1 MRTVASTGRFYRPLG
16 RIIGK
21 GQLMADA
28 ALRRNLTE
36 WLLMEFGS
44 EKVLLDPEDLY
55 VYSFYGEFASK
66 RLGNLLAVLR
76 RLSPEEEGRL
86 TKIAEASKVS
96 IVRTGEQGEVEA
108 DGPVLFI
115 DVRTPPSRESLAES
129 LRLMEEAEAEGKR
142 RLREATSLPARLVSS
157 LRMADGFRLRGLDD
171 PDNGYCIM
179 QPHYDGVE
187 TYSSKGRLL
196 FSRGLLEGELPVT
209 GKLVDSL
216 YTCTACGQC
225 YGQVA
230 PEGLDINNA
239 IVRARSEVV
248 RSGVSPRNAGP
259 LVEGITV
266 EGNPMGMPAE
276 DRAMWYEELVEERP
290 YDGNDVLYW
299 PGCSTSYRLP
309 GIVESTAKVMGEAD
323 VDFGLLGEEE
333 GCCGLV
339 LYLLGLWNEAA
350 ENASKTVDL
359 LRGRGVQ
366 RLVTGCAGCYYAFT
380 KVYRRLNIERPF
392 EVQHTSQMLESLVR
406 GESLDL
412 GEQRGR
418 YAWHDPCDLGRHSG
432 VYDPPRNVLRAIPGL
447 DLVEPP
453 LRREHT
459 LCCGGGGGLMVYDE
473 GLAGAVA
480 HQKLLEDLSPLEV
493 DGVVTGCPACILSM
507 RNASRLMEM
516 DIQVLDLAEVVSRSL

>member
-1 MRTVASTGRFYRPLG
+1 
-16 RIIGK
+16 
-21 GQLMADA
+21 MADV

-44 EKVLLDPEDLY
+44 DKVLVDPEDLY
-55 VYSFYGEFASK
+55 VYSFYGEFAS
-66 RLGNLLAVLR
+66 RRHPNLVAVLR
-76 RLSPEEEGRL
+76 RLSPEDEGRL
-86 TKIAEASKVS
+86 AKIAEASRVP
-96 IVRTGEQGEVEA
+96 IIRTGELGLKET
-108 DGPVLFI
+108 DGPALLV
-115 DVRTPPSRESLAES
+115 DVRTPPSRESLLER
-129 LRLMEEAEAEGKR
+129 LRLMEQDEAEGKR

-209 GKLVDSL
+209 DKLVDSL

-225 YGQVA
+225 YGQVSL
-230 PEGLDINNA
+230 EGFEINNA
-239 IVRARSEVV
+239 IVRARNEVV
-248 RSGVSPRNAGP
+248 KSGVSPRNSRP
-259 LVEGITV
+259 LVDSIMG

-276 DRAMWYEELVEERP
+276 DRAMWYEGLAEERP

-309 GIVESTAKVMGEAD
+309 GIVESTAKILEEAE

-339 LYLLGLWNEAA
+339 LYLLGLWDEAA
-350 ENASKTVDL
+350 ENASRTVESL
-359 LRGRGVQ
+359 HGMGVK

-380 KVYRRLNIERPF
+380 KVYRRMNVERPF
-392 EVQHTSQMLESLVR
+392 EVHHTSQMMESLVR
-406 GESLDL
+406 DGALDL

-418 YAWHDPCDLGRHSG
+418 YVWHDPCDLGRHSG
-432 VYDPPRNVLRAIPGL
+432 VYEPPRNVLRAIPGL
-447 DLVEPP
+447 ELVEPP
-453 LRREHT
+453 LRKEHA

-473 GLAGAVA
+473 GLAEKVA
-480 HQKLLEDLSPLEV
+480 HQKLLEDVSPLQV

-507 RNASRLMEM
+507 RNASRLLKM
-516 DIQVLDLAEVVSRSL
+516 DIQVLDLAEVISRSL

>member
-1 MRTVASTGRFYRPLG
+1 
-16 RIIGK
+16 
-21 GQLMADA
+21 MADE

-44 EKVLLDPEDLY
+44 DKVLVDPEDLY

-66 RLGNLLAVLR
+66 RHANLVAVLR
-76 RLSPEEEGRL
+76 RLSKNEERRL
-86 TKIAEASKVS
+86 NKIAEASKVR
-96 IVRTGEQGEVEA
+96 IIRTGDDWQEEP
-108 DGPVLFI
+108 DGPVVI
-115 DVRTPPSRESLAES
+115 VDSRTPPSRESLAER
-129 LRLMEEAEAEGKR
+129 LRLMEQAEAEGKR
-142 RLREATSLPARLVSS
+142 KLKESTSLPTRLVNS
-157 LRMADGFRLRGLDD
+157 LRMTDAFRLRGLDD

-209 GKLVDSL
+209 EKLVDSL

-225 YGQVA
+225 YGQVSL
-230 PEGLDINNA
+230 EGFEINNA

-248 RSGVSPRNAGP
+248 KKGVTPRQAKP
-259 LVEGITV
+259 LVEGIMG

-276 DRAMWYEELVEERP
+276 DRAMWYEELAEERP
-290 YDGNDVLYW
+290 YRGNDVLYW

-309 GIVESTAKVMGEAD
+309 GIVESTASVMEEAE

-339 LYLLGLWNEAA
+339 LYLLGLWDEAT
-350 ENASKTVDL
+350 ENASRTVESL
-359 LRGRGVQ
+359 QGMGVK

-380 KVYRRLNIERPF
+380 KVYRRLNVEHPF
-392 EVQHTSQMLESLVR
+392 EVRHTSQMMESLVKE
-406 GESLDL
+406 GGLDL

-418 YAWHDPCDLGRHSG
+418 YAWHDPCDLGRHCG
-432 VYDPPRNVLRAIPGL
+432 VYEPPRNVLRAIPGL
-447 DLVEPP
+447 ELVEPP

-473 GLAGAVA
+473 VLAGKVA
-480 HQKLLEDLSPLEV
+480 HQKLLEDLSPLKVE
-493 DGVVTGCPACILSM
+493 GVVTGCPACILNM
-507 RNASRLMEM
+507 RNASRVLEM